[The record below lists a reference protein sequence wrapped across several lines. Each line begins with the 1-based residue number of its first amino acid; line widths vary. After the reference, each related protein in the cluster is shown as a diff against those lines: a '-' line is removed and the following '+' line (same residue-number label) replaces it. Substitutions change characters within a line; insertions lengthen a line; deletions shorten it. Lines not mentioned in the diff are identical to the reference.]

1 MPGPVYSQQAG
12 RVRGARGLKLG
23 RRHVPHLRL
32 RVSYYTQKA
41 KPAAQTPHQPKLE
54 QGNKG
59 AALQDATVGNY
70 RPKAEASMQFCVAEG
85 RSWLL
90 AAEAKVRLY
99 IIYLMSTGT
108 IKAASSQPYLSAI
121 NNHHEDMGRP
131 GPAKGWSVSRPVK
144 WISSLQ
150 VQQASGEAFVTFGRP
165 DTGVSMLKEHISVS
179 GELVSAALHEGDSK
193 RHVRLKRVQGM
204 VQLLQHWEQAWDDL
218 WLQGGSA
225 EDSARHSS

>member
-1 MPGPVYSQQAG
+1 MLMYMDDFLMLVSSEVEAL
-12 RVRGARGLKLG
+12 GARGLAT
-23 RRHVPHLRL
+23 
-32 RVSYYTQKA
+32 RVLVG
-41 KPAAQTPHQPKLE
+41 LE
-54 QGNKG
+54 LAVQMQG

-121 NNHHEDMGRP
+121 NNHHEDM
-131 GPAKGWSVSRPVK
+131 V
-144 WISSLQ
+144 
-150 VQQASGEAFVTFGRP
+150 VTFGRP